1 MAVYKWKSGSR
12 VKCSAQTA
20 GEVCEKLGHKGK
32 LTPEAL
38 VDASRS
44 EDAPL
49 HGAFEWNDE
58 TAAEKYR
65 VIQAGYII
73 RSIEIETEYAEEPVR
88 AFVPVLREEKTS
100 YESIEVVMM
109 SEDGRE
115 QLLSRAIAE
124 LRAFE
129 RKYNS
134 LEELAEVFAAIKAV
148 A

>member
-12 VKCSAQTA
+12 VKCSAQAA
-20 GEVCEKLGHKGK
+20 GEVCEKLQRRGK
-32 LTPEAL
+32 LTPENL

-49 HGAFEWNDE
+49 HGAFEWDDAI
-58 TAAEKYR
+58 AAEKYR
-65 VIQAGYII
+65 VTQASYII
-73 RSIEIETEYAEEPVR
+73 RSIEVETKYAEEPVR
-88 AFVPVLREEKTS
+88 AFVPVTFKEKTS
-100 YESIEVVMM
+100 YKGIEVVLK

-115 QLLSRAIAE
+115 QLLSRAMAE

-134 LEELAEVFAAIKAV
+134 LEELAGVFAAIREV